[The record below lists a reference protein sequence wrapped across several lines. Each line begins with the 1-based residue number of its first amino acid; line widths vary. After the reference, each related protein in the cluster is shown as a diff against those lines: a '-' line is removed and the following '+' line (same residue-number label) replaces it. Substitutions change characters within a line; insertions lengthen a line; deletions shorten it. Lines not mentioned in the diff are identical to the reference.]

1 MKTQNNLKS
10 WALGALLLLGV
21 GASAQQYTSQNVTFG
36 VTAHSLVG
44 VNTNT
49 LNFSFAAPTVAGD
62 GLGAQNATASTH
74 LYYSFL
80 PSSPINGNS
89 NGAKVKV
96 NFIGIPSG
104 MQVALTV
111 DGSMCA
117 NLSSTVFGD
126 LGTVASG
133 FSTGA
138 TLGNGATDIITGI
151 GSSYTGTS
159 YYDLTYSATI
169 DDYSNLSSTFNGTTP
184 VIQYTITQ

>member
-1 MKTQNNLKS
+1 MKTIKLS
-10 WALGALLLLGV
+10 VVLALCLFTPKTY
-21 GASAQQYTSQNVTFG
+21 AQQHTSQTVTFG
-36 VTAHSLVG
+36 LTSHALVG
-44 VNTNT
+44 VNVST
-49 LNFSFAAPTVAGD
+49 LDFTFAAPTVAGD
-62 GLGAQNATASTH
+62 GLGTQSVDASTQ

-104 MQVALTV
+104 MSVALTV
-111 DGSMCA
+111 DGTSCA
-117 NLSSTVFGD
+117 ALSSTVFGD
-126 LGTVASG
+126 LGTVVSG
-133 FSTGA
+133 FTTGA
-138 TLGNGATDIITGI
+138 TLSTGATDIIEGI

-169 DDYSNLSSTFNGTTP
+169 DDYSNLSSTFNGPTP